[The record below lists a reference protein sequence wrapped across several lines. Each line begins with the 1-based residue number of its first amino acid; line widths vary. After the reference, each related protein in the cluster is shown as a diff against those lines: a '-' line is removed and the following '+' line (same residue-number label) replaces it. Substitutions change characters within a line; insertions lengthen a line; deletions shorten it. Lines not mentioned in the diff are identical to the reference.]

1 MPSSMTGF
9 GDSNSQNEHVSI
21 HVEIRTLNHRNLR
34 IHIKGLD
41 NFSQFE
47 PHVESIIR
55 DQIRRGTV
63 QVVFNIVNKVQQD
76 DFAINETA
84 LVSYWKQLE
93 QIRKTLGDTTPI
105 SLAQLLMVR
114 GIIREAP
121 PREERTEELVALLE
135 SSVSDAMEKVQKMR
149 LQEAQCMTE
158 ELASNC
164 SQIKEQLDN
173 IQLRAPNVIE
183 DYRHRLH
190 ERIQSLLPDYDIP
203 LQQESLIKE
212 LTFFAERCDIRE
224 EIIRLQSHL
233 DQFSLA
239 LSEPNSEGRKLEFI
253 SQEMVR
259 ETNTIGS
266 KANDVEIG
274 QRVVEIKGCIDRIRE
289 LVQNVE

>member
-1 MPSSMTGF
+1 MTGF

-41 NFSQFE
+41 NFSQVE

-55 DQIRRGTV
+55 DQIRRGAV
-63 QVVFNIVNKVQQD
+63 QVVFNIVNKVQHD
-76 DFAINETA
+76 DFVINETA
-84 LVSYWKQLE
+84 IVSYWKQLE
-93 QIRKTLGDTTPI
+93 QIRKTIGDTTPI

-114 GIIREAP
+114 GIIREAT
-121 PREERTEELVALLE
+121 PREERTEELVSLLE
-135 SSVSDAMEKVQKMR
+135 SSVSDAMGKVQKMR
-149 LQEAQCMTE
+149 LQEAQCMAE

-173 IQLRAPNVIE
+173 IQLRAPNVIK

-203 LQQESLIKE
+203 LQQEALIKE

-239 LSEPNSEGRKLEFI
+239 VSESNSEGRKLEFI

>member
-1 MPSSMTGF
+1 VLSSMTGF

-41 NFSQFE
+41 NFSQVE

-55 DQIRRGTV
+55 DQIRRGAV
-63 QVVFNIVNKVQQD
+63 QVVFNIVNKVQHD
-76 DFAINETA
+76 DFVINETA
-84 LVSYWKQLE
+84 IISYWKQLE

-105 SLAQLLMVR
+105 SLAQLLMIR
-114 GIIREAP
+114 GIIREAT
-121 PREERTEELVALLE
+121 PREERTEELVSLLE
-135 SSVSDAMEKVQKMR
+135 SSVSEAMGKVQKMR

-158 ELASNC
+158 ELTSNC

-203 LQQESLIKE
+203 LQQEALIKE

-239 LSEPNSEGRKLEFI
+239 LSESNSEGRKLEFI

-274 QRVVEIKGCIDRIRE
+274 QRVVEIKGCIDKIRE
-289 LVQNVE
+289 LIQNVE

>member
-1 MPSSMTGF
+1 
-9 GDSNSQNEHVSI
+9 I
-21 HVEIRTLNHRNLR
+21 
-34 IHIKGLD
+34 
-41 NFSQFE
+41 
-47 PHVESIIR
+47 
-55 DQIRRGTV
+55 
-63 QVVFNIVNKVQQD
+63 
-76 DFAINETA
+76 
-84 LVSYWKQLE
+84 VSYWKQLE

-105 SLAQLLMVR
+105 SLAQLLMIR
-114 GIIREAP
+114 GIIREAT
-121 PREERTEELVALLE
+121 PREERTEELVSLLE
-135 SSVSDAMEKVQKMR
+135 SSVSEAMGKVQKMR

-203 LQQESLIKE
+203 LQQEALIKE

-239 LSEPNSEGRKLEFI
+239 LSESNSEGRKLEFI

-289 LVQNVE
+289 LIQNVE